1 MKAICQGSVRFVN
14 KKSFVKNDDNGNK
27 ENVEYFK
34 NTIKDNNS
42 GQFVSFNTDTN
53 IYKEE
58 DILYLEG
65 EVDFKEYKG
74 KLYLSMASPVVRK
87 MALSFV

>member
-1 MKAICQGSVRFVN
+1 MKAVCQGSVRFVN
-14 KKSFVKNDDNGNK
+14 KKSFVKSDESGNK
-27 ENVEYFK
+27 ENIEYFK

-42 GQFVSFNTDTN
+42 GQFISFNTDTC

-58 DILYLEG
+58 DILQIEG

>member
-1 MKAICQGSVRFVN
+1 MKAICQGSIRFVN
-14 KKSFVKNDDNGNK
+14 KKNFVKNDEEGNK
-27 ENVEYFK
+27 ENVEYYK

-42 GQFVSFNTDTN
+42 GQFISFNTDTC
-53 IYKEE
+53 IYKEG
-58 DILYLEG
+58 DILQIEG

-74 KLYLSMASPVVRK
+74 KVYLSMISPVIRK